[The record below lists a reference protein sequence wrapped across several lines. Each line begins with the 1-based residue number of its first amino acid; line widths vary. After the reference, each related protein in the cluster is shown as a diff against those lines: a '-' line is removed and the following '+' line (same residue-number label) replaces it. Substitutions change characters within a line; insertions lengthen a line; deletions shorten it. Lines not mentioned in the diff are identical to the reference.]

1 MGGAHNDLDPE
12 RLMGIRAALE
22 TLLEN
27 WWEVLPNLDPDR
39 RISVLTQ
46 LRALEHVS
54 NDPASDTSIAS
65 DILASVLTA
74 LPPDHPVARAARQ
87 DEPRG
92 LTAPAAPEQI
102 FADLRALAG
111 LATPATAQELA
122 RLDPKDLAVAVGLQ
136 SPWQPDTPV
145 DSQTAARLWHLAE
158 ILARIHRAT
167 GQDSLANWFAEPA
180 PRLLNQSP
188 RDLIAHGDI
197 QALENLAA
205 ALEDFTVS

>member
-1 MGGAHNDLDPE
+1 
-12 RLMGIRAALE
+12 MGIQAALE

-27 WWEVLPNLDPDR
+27 WWDVLPSLDPDR
-39 RISVLTQ
+39 RTSVLTQ
-46 LRALEHVS
+46 LRALERAS
-54 NDPASDTSIAS
+54 NDPASDISIAS
-65 DILASVLTA
+65 DLLASVLTA

-92 LTAPAAPEQI
+92 LTAPVAPEQT

-111 LATPATAQELA
+111 LAAPTTAQELA
-122 RLDPKDLAVAVGLQ
+122 RLNPEDLALAAGLQ

-145 DSQTAARLWHLAE
+145 DPQAAARLWHLAE
-158 ILARIHRAT
+158 ILARIRRTT
-167 GQDSLANWFAEPA
+167 GQDSLADWFAEPA

-188 RDLIAHGDI
+188 RDLVAHGDI
-197 QALENLAA
+197 QTLENLAA

>member
-46 LRALEHVS
+46 LRALEHAS

-92 LTAPAAPEQI
+92 
-102 FADLRALAG
+102 RG
-111 LATPATAQELA
+111 
-122 RLDPKDLAVAVGLQ
+122 R
-136 SPWQPDTPV
+136 
-145 DSQTAARLWHLAE
+145 
-158 ILARIHRAT
+158 HRA
-167 GQDSLANWFAEPA
+167 
-180 PRLLNQSP
+180 
-188 RDLIAHGDI
+188 
-197 QALENLAA
+197 
-205 ALEDFTVS
+205 